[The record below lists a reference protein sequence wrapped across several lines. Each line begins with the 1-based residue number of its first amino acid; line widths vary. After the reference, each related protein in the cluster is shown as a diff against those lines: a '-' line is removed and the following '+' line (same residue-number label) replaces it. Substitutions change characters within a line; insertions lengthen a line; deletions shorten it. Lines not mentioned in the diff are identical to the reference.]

1 MPTDGRDY
9 KLEGGDLDT
18 KAAGCE
24 RGKVGEERWL
34 TGASIPIAVSNF
46 EDHKKRP
53 SDFSEGLLKSLNFND
68 IFGGVDGARTRDP
81 RRDRPVF

>member
-18 KAAGCE
+18 KAAGCV

-34 TGASIPIAVSNF
+34 NGAGIPFAISNF
-46 EDHKKRP
+46 EKTIKK
-53 SDFSEGLLKSLNFND
+53 
-68 IFGGVDGARTRDP
+68 DP
-81 RRDRPVF
+81 LISRRAFLSR